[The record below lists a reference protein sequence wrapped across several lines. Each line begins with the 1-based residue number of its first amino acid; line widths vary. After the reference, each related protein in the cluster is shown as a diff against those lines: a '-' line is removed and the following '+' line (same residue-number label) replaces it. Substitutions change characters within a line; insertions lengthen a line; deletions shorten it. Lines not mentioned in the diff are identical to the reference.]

1 MLVGLAATVT
11 VVVAE
16 EAVVGAGEGVDVAA
30 GNGVP
35 VMTVTLGVRKSTQ
48 PGCVRIAASTGSM
61 NPSGLLATKVPFG
74 SIRESILA
82 FSSQP
87 GEKRNASCPATSTRR
102 NPITKMMMTTI
113 VQSSCSRSTTF
124 IFGPVDW
131 QSHKYRGAGVCCFV
145 MSRAFQPDA
154 SLMGVDNPARDG

>member
-1 MLVGLAATVT
+1 MLVGLAATVA
-11 VVVAE
+11 VLVAE
-16 EAVVGAGEGVDVAA
+16 EAVVGAEEGVDVVG

-35 VMTVTLGVRKSTQ
+35 VMIVTPGVRKSAQ
-48 PGCVRIAASTGSM
+48 PDCVRIEASTGSM
-61 NPSGLLATKVPFG
+61 NPSGLPATKVLFG
-74 SIRESILA
+74 SISESILA

-102 NPITKMMMTTI
+102 NPTTKMMMTTI

-124 IFGPVDW
+124 IFRPVDW
-131 QSHKYRGAGVCCFV
+131 QSHKYRCAGVCCFV

-154 SLMGVDNPARDG
+154 SLVSVDNPARDS